1 MTQEAALFQGPA
13 GALEGYIHLPEEG
26 RPCPGVAVC
35 HPHPLMGG
43 DMSNNV
49 VTAICYD
56 LARLGMASIR
66 FNFRGVGMSL
76 GAYDEGRG
84 EVEDALA
91 ALRFLAS
98 HEQVEQGSVGLAGY
112 SFGAGVAMK
121 AALQDDLPRALSVVA
136 RARVDPEDDL
146 RARSSLPMQFVVGA
160 QDRLMPP
167 DQANRLKTELAVNPE
182 MHVILGADHFF
193 HGREREVGAL
203 VAGFFGPA
211 LSPMDRH
218 ETAGHCIQGSQ
229 ADTGGSGY
237 PSGRCVGAFSG
248 GCPLPS
254 PSSVWGEYGLPS
266 GAGALR
272 GPGRGRS
279 CHSAVQLPR
288 GGIQ

>member
-1 MTQEAALFQGPA
+1 MTQAATLFQGPA
-13 GALEGYIHLPEEG
+13 GTLEGYIHLPEEG
-26 RPCPGVAVC
+26 RLCPGVAVC
-35 HPHPLMGG
+35 HPHSLMGG

-98 HEQVEQGSVGLAGY
+98 HEQVEQDSVGLAGY

-121 AALQDDLPRALSVVA
+121 AALQDDLPKALSVVA

-182 MHVILGADHFF
+182 IHVIPGADHFF

-203 VAGFFGPA
+203 VAGFF
-211 LSPMDRH
+211 
-218 ETAGHCIQGSQ
+218 
-229 ADTGGSGY
+229 
-237 PSGRCVGAFSG
+237 
-248 GCPLPS
+248 
-254 PSSVWGEYGLPS
+254 
-266 GAGALR
+266 
-272 GPGRGRS
+272 RS
-279 CHSAVQLPR
+279 CLQPNAQT
-288 GGIQ
+288 